1 MEPPASLGAPLNP
14 LSATSPRPA
23 ALALAT
29 ALASVPGPLSGA
41 SSGFAPGAAE
51 TGESGA
57 PTLIVVAGVGGDPE
71 RRARFRG
78 WAQDLCLAA
87 AAFPWPVATRILV
100 ERPGEPPGAP
110 SDPPPPPDAGERAG
124 ACLPAGRSTRDELE
138 TLLEK
143 TAAALPAG
151 DPLLLVLIGHGSGGA
166 EARFNLPGPDLAPA
180 DLARML
186 EDFEGHPVTVAH
198 LGSAAGGFLP
208 TLSAPGR
215 VLLAASRAHETNE
228 TRFAR
233 HFVAAFEGV
242 AAGEGAAGDRDRD
255 GRLSALEAFDYAR
268 AATEREYAE
277 EGLLRTEHPLLD
289 DDGDGEGAAEPAAVP
304 GSDGVFAARTALLF
318 PAAGLA
324 GAGGGV
330 TGAEQRLAAE
340 RDALAARVDAL
351 RAARE
356 GMDEEEYFAELERL
370 LLELAEVNERL
381 RALREG
387 AP

>member
-1 MEPPASLGAPLNP
+1 MG
-14 LSATSPRPA
+14 PRPVVF
-23 ALALAT
+23 ALTSMLAG
-29 ALASVPGPLSGA
+29 VPGPAPAAGA
-41 SSGFAPGAAE
+41 GSAAPGAVEAR
-51 TGESGA
+51 ESGA

-71 RRARFRG
+71 RRARFHG
-78 WAQDLCLAA
+78 WAQDLCRAA

-100 ERPGEPPGAP
+100 ERPGEVPAAASGPLSRGE
-110 SDPPPPPDAGERAG
+110 PDGRG
-124 ACLPAGRSTRDELE
+124 GCVPAGRSTRDELS
-138 TLLEK
+138 TLLGE
-143 TAAALPAG
+143 TAATLPPG
-151 DPLLLVLIGHGSGGA
+151 DPLLLVLIGHGSGGG
-166 EARFNLPGPDLAPA
+166 EARFNLPGPDLTPA

-186 EDFEGHPVTVAH
+186 DDFEGHPVTVAH

-208 TLSAPGR
+208 ALSAPGR
-215 VLLAASRAHETNE
+215 ILLAASRAHETNE

-233 HFVAAFEGV
+233 HFVAAFRG
-242 AAGEGAAGDRDRD
+242 AGAGDGAAADRDRD
-255 GRLSALEAFDYAR
+255 GRLSALEVFDYAR

-304 GSDGVFAARTALLF
+304 GADGVFAARTALLF

-324 GAGGGV
+324 GTGGAAGE
-330 TGAEQRLAAE
+330 AERRLAAE

-356 GMDEEEYFAELERL
+356 GMGEEEYFAELERL
-370 LLELAEVNERL
+370 LLELAEVTERL
-381 RALREG
+381 RALSEG

>member
-1 MEPPASLGAPLNP
+1 M
-14 LSATSPRPA
+14 TSPRPA
-23 ALALAT
+23 AFVLT
-29 ALASVPGPLSGA
+29 AMLASVPAAAPGA
-41 SSGFAPGAAE
+41 SSGPAAPGSAE
-51 TGESGA
+51 TGGSGA
-57 PTLIVVAGVGGDPE
+57 PTLVVVAGVGGDPE
-71 RRARFRG
+71 RRARFGG
-78 WAQDLCLAA
+78 WAQDLCRAA

-100 ERPGEPPGAP
+100 ERPGELPAATSDPAPPGAP
-110 SDPPPPPDAGERAG
+110 ERADEC
-124 ACLPAGRSTRDELE
+124 APAGRSTRDRLAA
-138 TLLEK
+138 LLGE

-151 DPLLLVLIGHGSGGA
+151 DPLLLVLIGHGSGGG
-166 EARFNLPGPDLAPA
+166 EARFNLPGPDLTPA

-186 EDFEGHPVTVAH
+186 DDFEGHPVTVAH

-208 TLSAPGR
+208 TLAAPGR
-215 VLLAASRAHETNE
+215 ILLAASRAHETNE

-242 AAGEGAAGDRDRD
+242 AAGGGSAADRNRD
-255 GRLSALEAFDYAR
+255 GRLSALEVFDYAR

-277 EGLLRTEHPLLD
+277 EGLLRTEHPLLE

-304 GSDGVFAARTALLF
+304 GSDGVFAARAALLF

-324 GAGGGV
+324 GAGGGA
-330 TGAEQRLAAE
+330 TEPERRLAAE

-356 GMDEEEYFAELERL
+356 GMDEEEYFVELERL
-370 LLELAEVNERL
+370 LLELAEVSERL

>member
-1 MEPPASLGAPLNP
+1 MNP
-14 LSATSPRPA
+14 RSATNPRPA
-23 ALALAT
+23 GFALTVMLA
-29 ALASVPGPLSGA
+29 AVPAPAA
-41 SSGFAPGAAE
+41 SSGPAAPGG
-51 TGESGA
+51 TKPGEGRA
-57 PTLIVVAGVGGDPE
+57 PALLVVAGVGGDAE
-71 RRARFRG
+71 RRARFSG
-78 WAQDLCLAA
+78 WAQDLCRAA

-100 ERPGEPPGAP
+100 ERPGELPAATSGPPPPGAP
-110 SDPPPPPDAGERAG
+110 ERAG
-124 ACLPAGRSTRDELE
+124 ACVPAGRSTRDELAA
-138 TLLEK
+138 LLVG

-151 DPLLLVLIGHGSGGA
+151 DPLLLVLIGHGSDGG
-166 EARFNLPGPDLAPA
+166 EPRFNLPGPDLTPA

-186 EDFEGHPVTVAH
+186 DDFEGHPVTVAH

-208 TLSAPGR
+208 ALAAPGR
-215 VLLAASRAHETNE
+215 ILLAASRAHETNE

-233 HFVAAFEGV
+233 HFVAAFEG
-242 AAGEGAAGDRDRD
+242 AAGGEGPAADRNRD
-255 GRLSALEAFDYAR
+255 GRLSALEVFDYAR

-304 GSDGVFAARTALLF
+304 GSDGVFAARSTLLF
-318 PAAGLA
+318 PAAGLP
-324 GAGGGV
+324 GAGGGA
-330 TGAEQRLAAE
+330 TEAERRLAAE

-356 GMDEEEYFAELERL
+356 GMGEEEYFAELERL

-387 AP
+387 AR

>member
-1 MEPPASLGAPLNP
+1 MNRR
-14 LSATSPRPA
+14 SATSLRPPA
-23 ALALAT
+23 FALAAV
-29 ALASVPGPLSGA
+29 LASVPGPAPAAWAGP
-41 SSGFAPGAAE
+41 APGAPE
-51 TGESGA
+51 TGETGA
-57 PTLIVVAGVGGDPE
+57 PTLVVVAGVGGDPE

-87 AAFPWPVATRILV
+87 AGFPWPVVTRLLV
-100 ERPGEPPGAP
+100 ERPGDLSEATSTPHSPGA
-110 SDPPPPPDAGERAG
+110 SGGAGG
-124 ACLPAGRSTRDELE
+124 CVPAGRSTRDELAA
-138 TLLEK
+138 LLGE

-151 DPLLLVLIGHGSGGA
+151 DPLLLVLIGHGSGGGGSGG
-166 EARFNLPGPDLAPA
+166 EARFNLPGPDLTPA

-186 EDFEGHPVTVAH
+186 EDFDGHPVTVAH

-208 TLSAPGR
+208 ALSAPGR
-215 VLLAASRAHETNE
+215 ILLAASRAHETNE

-233 HFVAAFEGV
+233 HFIAAFEGS
-242 AAGEGAAGDRDRD
+242 AAGGGAAGDRNRD
-255 GRLSALEAFDYAR
+255 GRLSALEVFDYAR
-268 AATEREYAE
+268 AAAEREYAE

-318 PAAGLA
+318 PASGLA
-324 GAGGGV
+324 G
-330 TGAEQRLAAE
+330 TDDGASETERRLAAE

-356 GMDEEEYFAELERL
+356 GMGEDEYFAELERL
-370 LLELAEVNERL
+370 LLELAGINERL

-387 AP
+387 PP